1 VIRLSTERPEAV
13 EAGFARVV
21 GIKKEKILATMEQTL
36 NERGELPQVSP
47 YGDGEAGK
55 KMIKIVTEE
64 TF

>member
-1 VIRLSTERPEAV
+1 V